1 MREREGVA
9 GVEAVGVGEVR
20 EVMEGRGEAIV
31 DMVEE
36 SWEVVGGG
44 GPRVP
49 YSKVGLGGLGGK
61 MGGV

>member
-9 GVEAVGVGEVR
+9 GVEAVGVGEVM

-36 SWEVVGGG
+36 NRSVLVVL
-44 GPRVP
+44 RT
-49 YSKVGLGGLGGK
+49 ST
-61 MGGV
+61 